1 MIPSSSYFR
10 LKISLLVADNTNYAK
25 KYKVV
30 MVTVT
35 KVLPSISCHCVAMIT
50 VQMQADTS
58 CYSIVMA
65 TVAKV
70 MECNYRN
77 NDNET
82 LTVPFDRNHFRV
94 SVVYQLDISI

>member
-1 MIPSSSYFR
+1 
-10 LKISLLVADNTNYAK
+10 
-25 KYKVV
+25 

-35 KVLPSISCHCVAMIT
+35 KVLPSNGCHCVAMIT
-50 VQMQADTS
+50 MQMQAGKS

-82 LTVPFDRNHFRV
+82 LRVPFDRNHFRV
-94 SVVYQLDISI
+94 SVVYQLDISV